1 MVRLWRV
8 AWMALG
14 LTLFLQTI
22 LFSDLWAFTVVET
35 RNFREGSLTFKI
47 EVQVYGRGNL
57 KKGPLTMSS
66 LKVKIKNEK
75 AGIENLKV
83 KTIRVYAQPTVYMD
97 LETLG
102 YSISPRQWV
111 TKYYRLKK
119 NKQFI
124 LGESGYIEIAFENFS
139 ILFNPRMR
147 NFQGPVK

>member
-1 MVRLWRV
+1 
-8 AWMALG
+8 MALG

-22 LFSDLWAFTVVET
+22 LFSDLWAFTVVEK
-35 RNFREGSLTFKI
+35 RNFREGPLTFKI

-75 AGIENLKV
+75 AGVENLKV
-83 KTIRVYAQPTVYMD
+83 KSIRVYAQPTVYMD

-102 YSISPRQWV
+102 YSISSRQWV

-124 LGESGYIEIAFENFS
+124 LGESGYIEIAFENFT
-139 ILFNPRMR
+139 ILFNPRER